1 MALGGTTL
9 TIEEALRRE
18 RLGAVKVPEA
28 VSVPAGT
35 PVGEALRVMRA
46 SGGAAVLVSRGGKVA
61 GIFTERDVLN
71 KLFPGPID
79 ESKPVDGFM
88 TPDPEVLSLEAHL
101 GDALRLMTEHG
112 YRNVPLVD
120 ASGRPAGMIAARDIV
135 EYVAEHFPAEVGN
148 LPPRL
153 NQQFKT
159 PEGA

>member
-1 MALGGTTL
+1 M

-18 RLGAVKVPEA
+18 RLGALKLPQV
-28 VSVPAGT
+28 VSVPSGT
-35 PVGEALRVMRA
+35 ALSEALRAMRA
-46 SGGAAVLVSRGGKVA
+46 SGGGAILVSRAGKVV

-71 KLFPGPID
+71 KLFPGPVD
-79 ESKPVDGFM
+79 ESKPVDAFM
-88 TPDPEVLSLEAHL
+88 TADPEVLSLEANL

-112 YRNVPLVD
+112 YRNIPLVD
-120 ASGRPAGMIAARDIV
+120 VAGGLIGMIAARDIV

-153 NQQFKT
+153 NQKFKT

>member
-1 MALGGTTL
+1 M

-18 RLGAVKVPEA
+18 RLGALKLPQA
-28 VSVPAGT
+28 VSVPAGSAL
-35 PVGEALRVMRA
+35 GEALCAMRD
-46 SGGAAVLVSRGGKVA
+46 SGGGAVLVSRGGKVA

-71 KLFPGPID
+71 KLFPGPVNEASPI
-79 ESKPVDGFM
+79 DGFM
-88 TPDPEVLSLEAHL
+88 TPDPEVLSLDANL

-120 ASGRPAGMIAARDIV
+120 AAGRPAGILAARDIV

>member
-1 MALGGTTL
+1 M

-18 RLGAVKVPEA
+18 RLGALKLPQA
-28 VSVPAGT
+28 VTVPAGT
-35 PVGEALRVMRA
+35 ALGEALRAMRA
-46 SGGAAVLVSRGGKVA
+46 SGGGAVLVARAGKVV

-71 KLFPGPID
+71 KLFPGPVN
-79 ESKPVDGFM
+79 ESNPVDAFM
-88 TPDPEVLSLEAHL
+88 TPDPEVLSLDANL

-120 ASGRPAGMIAARDIV
+120 ATGHPAGMIAARDIV
-135 EYVAEHFPAEVGN
+135 EYVAEHFPAAVGN

>member
-1 MALGGTTL
+1 V

-18 RLGAVKVPEA
+18 RLGALKVPQA

-35 PVGEALRVMRA
+35 ALGEALRAMRA
-46 SGGAAVLVSRGGKVA
+46 SGGAAVLVSRGGKIA

-71 KLFPGPID
+71 KLFPGPVN
-79 ESKPVDGFM
+79 ETSPVDGFM
-88 TPDPEVLSLEAHL
+88 TPDPEVLTLDATL

-120 ASGRPAGMIAARDIV
+120 GAGHPAGMIAARDIV
-135 EYVAEHFPAEVGN
+135 EYVADHFPADVGN